1 MSGESTSAI
10 NSFFPRNSSRASTKA
25 AAPPSC
31 IAITAT
37 MSAIVVVYYIYD
49 RILGISTIV
58 GERFTAQKRHG
69 VMAGI
74 ERYGSLLAA
83 ASWRLSAV

>member
-1 MSGESTSAI
+1 M
-10 NSFFPRNSSRASTKA
+10 
-25 AAPPSC
+25 
-31 IAITAT
+31 
-37 MSAIVVVYYIYD
+37 VVYYIYD

-74 ERYGSLLAA
+74 ERYGSFVGRSILALVGRVTA
-83 ASWRLSAV
+83 AVGNAMARARASPRVPSGVCGAR